1 MFSQSL
7 RRLLLLLLQA
17 IWIVS
22 ELCPRGSLRQVLD
35 DRGTPLTPRARLR
48 VAVDVAEGMLYLHS
62 REEPVIHRD
71 LKSHNIFMMEDRE

>member
-1 MFSQSL
+1 MFNQSL
-7 RRLLLLLLQA
+7 RRLLLLLLLLLQA

-35 DRGTPLTPRARLR
+35 DRGTPLAPRARLR

-62 REEPVIHRD
+62 REEP
-71 LKSHNIFMMEDRE
+71 SYTAT